1 MVAELAYEI
10 SILNNFVDVNDYLQ
24 SYLIDSFVML
34 GSVDMTTFEIVKNLA
49 KKQNIS
55 IVELEEKLGFSRNSL
70 YAWKK
75 SKPSVDK
82 LQAVADYFH
91 VSTDY
96 LLGRTDNTSLDS
108 DNDLEVEEALNS
120 MRSYQGKP
128 VSDSERE
135 VLRDIIKAYLDSQ
148 DKDE

>member
-1 MVAELAYEI
+1 MALFDRIKFLANKQGK
-10 SILNNFVDVNDYLQ
+10 SVNDVE
-24 SYLIDSFVML
+24 SEL
-34 GSVDMTTFEIVKNLA
+34 GYSKNTLYRLKKTNPSA
-49 KKQNIS
+49 KK
-55 IVELEEKLGFSRNSL
+55 LEEI
-70 YAWKK
+70 
-75 SKPSVDK
+75 
-82 LQAVADYFH
+82 ADYFH

-108 DNDLEVEEALNS
+108 NNDLEVEEALNS

-135 VLRDIIKAYLDSQ
+135 VLRGIIKAYLDSQ